1 MSEVLTRVDDST
13 LSPAE
18 PGTYSLA
25 DAGTALRD
33 LLERRITGKVCLT
46 P

>member
-1 MSEVLTRVDDST
+1 MSEVLTLVDDGV
-13 LSPAE
+13 LFPAE
-18 PGTYSLA
+18 PTSYPLA

-33 LLERRITGKVCLT
+33 LLERRVTGKVCLT

>member
-1 MSEVLTRVDDST
+1 MLDEVVAIDDG
-13 LSPAE
+13 LLFPAE
-18 PGTYSLA
+18 PGTYPLA
-25 DAGTALRD
+25 EAGTARRD